1 MLKDGRVGAEVL
13 TSLHSEGVA
22 IGERLDTMSG
32 FQEYFGETHNM
43 VRQTVRKFVERE
55 IKPFVEE
62 WEEQGEFPRELY
74 RKTGEA
80 GILGIGYPEA
90 YGGSDGDIFLKIA
103 CIEELMRCG
112 SAGVVAGLGSL
123 DISIP
128 PILNLGTV
136 EQKSR
141 FITPVLKGDKIA
153 ALGVTEP
160 AAGSDVANIRT
171 KAVLRGDHYAVSGSK
186 MFITSGARANQL
198 TCAVRTG
205 GEGYP
210 GISLLVIESDTPGYS
225 VSKKLKKMG
234 WWASDTAQIFFDECQ
249 VPVENLLGKEG
260 QGFYGIMENF
270 QNERL
275 QLSVMANMTAQL
287 ALEESLKYAG
297 EREAFGR
304 PLSGFQVTRHKL
316 ADMATLVEA
325 SREFV
330 YRIAAKIQVGGKHI
344 KEICM
349 AKNFACMV
357 SDKVTYD
364 AVQIHGG
371 FGYMR
376 EYLVERLFR
385 DNRVL
390 SIGGGTQE
398 IMKEIISEHILK

>member
-1 MLKDGRVGAEVL
+1 MN
-13 TSLHSEGVA
+13 
-22 IGERLDTMSG
+22 G

-43 VRQTVRKFVERE
+43 VRDTVRRFVERE
-55 IKPFVEE
+55 IEPFVEA
-62 WEEQGEFPRELY
+62 WEEQGEFPTELY
-74 RKTGEA
+74 RKAGKA

-90 YGGSDGDIFLKIA
+90 YSGSGGDVFLKIA
-103 CIEELMRCG
+103 ACEELMRCG

-128 PILNLGTV
+128 PILSLGTE

-141 FITPVLKGDKIA
+141 FIPPVLKGEKIS

-160 AAGSDVANIRT
+160 NAGSDVANIRT
-171 KAVLRGDHYAVSGSK
+171 KAVRQGDQYVVNGSK

-205 GEGYP
+205 GEGFK

-225 VSKKLKKMG
+225 VSEKLRKMG
-234 WWASDTAQIFFDECQ
+234 WWASDTAQIFFDACK
-249 VPVENLLGKEG
+249 VPAKNLLGREG
-260 QGFYGIMENF
+260 QAFYGIMKNF
-270 QNERL
+270 ENERL
-275 QLSVMANMTAQL
+275 QLSVIANMTAQL
-287 ALEESLKYAG
+287 ALEESLKYAQ

-304 PLSGFQVTRHKL
+304 TLSGFQVTRHKL

-330 YRIAAKIQVGGKHI
+330 YRVAAKIDAGKNQV
-344 KEICM
+344 KEISM

-357 SDKVTYD
+357 SDRVTYD

-376 EYLVERLFR
+376 EYLVERLYR
-385 DNRVL
+385 DNRIL

-398 IMKEIISEHILK
+398 IMKEIISRHILP

>member
-1 MLKDGRVGAEVL
+1 MK
-13 TSLHSEGVA
+13 
-22 IGERLDTMSG
+22 
-32 FQEYFGETHNM
+32 FQEYFGETHNL

-55 IKPFVEE
+55 IKSFVDE
-62 WEEQGEFPRELY
+62 WEEKGEFPEELY
-74 RKTGEA
+74 PKAGKA
-80 GILGIGYPEA
+80 GILGICYPEA
-90 YGGSDGDIFLKIA
+90 YGGSGGDIFLKIA
-103 CIEELMRCG
+103 YIEELMRCG

-128 PILNLGTV
+128 PILAFGTE

-141 FITPVLKGDKIA
+141 FIPPVLRGDKIA
-153 ALGVTEP
+153 ALGITEP
-160 AAGSDVANIRT
+160 DAGSDVANIRT
-171 KAVLRGDHYAVSGSK
+171 KAVLRGNHYVVNGSK
-186 MFITSGARANQL
+186 MLITSGYRANQL

-205 GEGYP
+205 GEGYK
-210 GISLLVIESDTPGYS
+210 GISLLIIESDTPGYS
-225 VSKKLKKMG
+225 VSEKLRKMG

-260 QGFYGIMENF
+260 EGFYGIMENF

-275 QLSVMANMTAQL
+275 QLSIMANMTAQL
-287 ALEESLKYAG
+287 ALEESLKYAK

-316 ADMATLVEA
+316 VDMATLVEA

-330 YRIAAKIQVGGKHI
+330 YRVAAKIDAGKNQV
-344 KEICM
+344 KEISM

-376 EYLVERLFR
+376 EYLVERLYR
-385 DNRVL
+385 DNRIL

-398 IMKEIISEHILK
+398 IMKEIISKYILA

>member
-1 MLKDGRVGAEVL
+1 MK
-13 TSLHSEGVA
+13 
-22 IGERLDTMSG
+22 

-43 VRQTVRKFVERE
+43 VRQTVQKFVERE
-55 IKPFVEE
+55 IKPFVDE
-62 WEEQGEFPRELY
+62 WEEKGEFPKELY
-74 RKTGEA
+74 SKAGDA

-90 YGGSDGDIFLKIA
+90 YGGSSGDIFLKIA
-103 CIEELMRCG
+103 YIEELMRCG

-128 PILNLGTV
+128 PILAFGT
-136 EQKSR
+136 EKQKSR
-141 FITPVLKGDKIA
+141 FIPPVLKGDKIA
-153 ALGVTEP
+153 ALGITEP
-160 AAGSDVANIRT
+160 NAGSDVANIQT
-171 KAVLRGDHYAVSGSK
+171 KAVLRGNHYVVNGSK
-186 MFITSGARANQL
+186 MLITSGYRANQL

-205 GEGYP
+205 GEGYK
-210 GISLLVIESDTPGYS
+210 GISLLIIESDTPGYS
-225 VSKKLKKMG
+225 VSEKLRKMG

-260 QGFYGIMENF
+260 EGFSGIMENF

-275 QLSVMANMTAQL
+275 QLSIMANMTAQL
-287 ALEESLKYAG
+287 ALEESLKYAK

-316 ADMATLVEA
+316 VDMATLVEA

-330 YRIAAKIQVGGKHI
+330 YRVAAKIDAGKNQV
-344 KEICM
+344 KEISM

-376 EYLVERLFR
+376 EYLVERLYR
-385 DNRVL
+385 DNRIL

-398 IMKEIISEHILK
+398 IMKEIISKYILA

>member
-1 MLKDGRVGAEVL
+1 MK
-13 TSLHSEGVA
+13 
-22 IGERLDTMSG
+22 

-55 IKPFVEE
+55 IKPFVDE
-62 WEEQGEFPRELY
+62 WEEKGEFPEELY
-74 RKTGEA
+74 RKAGDA

-90 YGGSDGDIFLKIA
+90 YGGSGGDIFLKIA
-103 CIEELMRCG
+103 YIEELMRCG

-128 PILNLGTV
+128 PILAFGTE

-141 FITPVLKGDKIA
+141 FIPPVLKGDKIA
-153 ALGVTEP
+153 ALGITEP
-160 AAGSDVANIRT
+160 NAGSDVANIQT
-171 KAVLRGDHYAVSGSK
+171 KAVLRGNHYVVNGSK
-186 MFITSGARANQL
+186 MLITSGYRANQL

-205 GEGYP
+205 GEGYG
-210 GISLLVIESDTPGYS
+210 GISILIIESDTPGYS
-225 VSKKLKKMG
+225 VSEKLRKMG

-260 QGFYGIMENF
+260 EGFSGIMENF

-275 QLSVMANMTAQL
+275 QLSIMANMTAQL
-287 ALEESLKYAG
+287 ALEESLKYAK

-316 ADMATLVEA
+316 VDMATLVEA

-330 YRIAAKIQVGGKHI
+330 YRVVAKIDTGKNQV
-344 KEICM
+344 KEISM

-376 EYLVERLFR
+376 EYLVERLYR
-385 DNRVL
+385 DNRIL

-398 IMKEIISEHILK
+398 IMKEIISKYIFA